1 MNINKTFQLSEVV
14 HRLKHYLPA
23 QAPLKDFIH
32 HNTLHAFQSDN
43 FHDALNEAN
52 KIFGYKTYLQI
63 EDFRR
68 LFIEGKIDKEI
79 VKRFIPSENQA
90 IWMDKLLNQKWDESN
105 VPRCGLLRNQWKENF
120 RIDLDSMTHPLL
132 FRIVSSYLDQGIS
145 IWNFPVH
152 HVGFL
157 QAIRIL
163 ESNGTVSFFKTKRA
177 KALLANE
184 EIIIEDLL
192 KLVVGNE
199 KWFEYYLFDQQ
210 FAHPGYSGIVAV
222 LEDNPNL
229 LIDE

>member
-1 MNINKTFQLSEVV
+1 MNINETFQLSEVV

-68 LFIEGKIDKEI
+68 LFNEGKIDKEI
-79 VKRFIPSENQA
+79 VMRFIPSENQA
-90 IWMDKLLNQKWDESN
+90 IWMDKLLNQKWDESS
-105 VPRCGLLRNQWKENF
+105 VPSCGLLRNQWKENF
-120 RIDLDSMTHPLL
+120 HIDLDSMTHPLL

-184 EIIIEDLL
+184 EIIIEDD
-192 KLVVGNE
+192 VITNM
-199 KWFEYYLFDQQ
+199 
-210 FAHPGYSGIVAV
+210 
-222 LEDNPNL
+222 
-229 LIDE
+229 